1 MQWNLRFGFSK
12 LYDDSNDVPY
22 PIKYK
27 LFDFF
32 SVLII
37 FVLFFTFL
45 KLNQDLLENLISQ
58 IRTNGGLN
66 DRQTPLSVIYRL
78 RLIILGKHI
87 GISQQNVNTEEYSE
101 EHDAKDDFLTA
112 KMFRR
117 AEIDPEI
124 PRPEDE
130 CIEDRSAS
138 HREDHGIK

>member
-1 MQWNLRFGFSK
+1 M
-12 LYDDSNDVPY
+12 
-22 PIKYK
+22 
-27 LFDFF
+27 
-32 SVLII
+32 
-37 FVLFFTFL
+37 
-45 KLNQDLLENLISQ
+45 ISQ

-66 DRQTPLSVIYRL
+66 DRPTPLSVIYRL

-101 EHDAKDDFLTA
+101 EHDGKDDFLTA

-138 HREDHGIK
+138 HREDHGIKLYKVDLYFMGLSINYVRVLQRFSLKNQKSTVFR